1 MTTDSATG
9 HFPNPDTVNPM
20 STLMSATNEEDE
32 LAFVKGLRTGKITI
46 QTDESLDVGRPG
58 DEENDG
64 ATFSGNNINKTLQN
78 FMDERDR

>member
-1 MTTDSATG
+1 MTTESNTG

-20 STLMSATNEEDE
+20 STMMSATNEEDE

-58 DEENDG
+58 DEDNDG
-64 ATFSGNNINKTLQN
+64 VDYPGNINKTLQN